1 MIWDVVEIGVIWNAK
16 EKSVFQDAV
25 EAIAKI

>member
-1 MIWDVVEIGVIWNAK
+1 MIWDVVEDGVIWNAK
-16 EKSVFQDAV
+16 EKSALQDAV